1 LRLLFDDV
9 TLVAVD
15 KPSGL
20 LVHRSDMARD
30 EVAALQLV
38 RDLVGT
44 HVYPVHRL
52 DRGASG
58 VLVFGKDPASA
69 RVLHEQLEAGAAEK
83 RYLALVRGILSGERR
98 VDSPVPRGEDS
109 DERVDAVTD
118 VRGLATVRVDMDGR
132 AQAYSWVEARP
143 HGGRFH
149 QVRRHLKHLGHPIIG
164 DANYG
169 RGEHNRFCRER
180 FGLARLALHAAGLN
194 IRHPDGRWL
203 ELVAEVPADLAEP
216 LARMGFRLG

>member
-1 LRLLFDDV
+1 LRLLYDDV
-9 TLVAVD
+9 TLVAID

-30 EVAALQLV
+30 GEAALQLV
-38 RDLVGT
+38 RDAIGA

-58 VLVFGKDPASA
+58 VLVFAKSPAAA
-69 RVLHEQLEAGAAEK
+69 RVLHAQLEAGTADK
-83 RYLALVRGILSGERR
+83 RYLALVRGRLTGERR
-98 VDSPVPRGEDS
+98 VDHPVPRGEDT
-109 DERVDAVTD
+109 DERVPAVTD
-118 VRGLATVRVDMDGR
+118 VRGVEVTSVDLDGR
-132 AQAYSWVEARP
+132 AQAYSLVEARP

-164 DANYG
+164 DVNYG

-180 FGLARLALHAAGLN
+180 FGLARLALHAASLTLV
-194 IRHPDGRWL
+194 HPDGQPL
-203 ELVAEVPADLAEP
+203 ALHAALPEDLAGP
-216 LARMGFRLG
+216 LRRLGFGLA